1 MGNFINLKAMK
12 ILIDTH
18 ANLYPL
24 SHLSGTVVDRIKA
37 RLSFPNPAYLGTQKR
52 GFSTWN
58 IPREI
63 CGYQVDGDR
72 LIIPRGFTAQL
83 VGILRDAAVQY
94 RIEDRR
100 RTLPTVDFTFL
111 GELLDFQEE
120 AVSAM
125 AARDFGTLAAPTGS
139 GKTVVALALI
149 ARRRQPALVVV
160 HNKELLAQWI
170 ARIEE
175 FLEIPAREV
184 GRIGGGKM
192 VVGDRVTVGLVQSLY
207 KCAGEVVPKVGHLV
221 IDECHR
227 APSRTFTEAVSA
239 FDSRFMLGLSAT
251 PWRRDGLSRTPS
263 FIGTRG
269 IRFTRWRRPPW

>member
-1 MGNFINLKAMK
+1 ME

-24 SHLSGTVVDRIKA
+24 SHLPGAVVDRIKA
-37 RLSFPNPAYLGTQKR
+37 RLSFPNPAYLGAQKR

-58 IPREI
+58 IPQQI
-63 CGYQVDGDR
+63 QGYRVEADT
-72 LIIPRGFTAQL
+72 LIIPRGFVRQL
-83 VGILRDAAVQY
+83 IGILRGAGVRY
-94 RIEDRR
+94 RFEDRR
-100 RTLPTVDFTFL
+100 RTLPPVAFTFHGQL
-111 GELLDFQEE
+111 EDFQET
-120 AVSAM
+120 AVEAM
-125 AARDFGTLAAPTGS
+125 AARDFGVLAAATGS
-139 GKTVVALALI
+139 GKTVMALYLI
-149 ARRRQPALVVV
+149 ALRKQPSLVIC
-160 HNKELLAQWI
+160 HTRELADQWI

-251 PWRRDGLSRTPS
+251 PWRRDGLSPAHLLV
-263 FIGTRG
+263 RG
-269 IRFTRWRRPPW
+269 G